1 MVLILTPYSIYIVR
15 ISLIVGQPTI
25 PTAIYIYNLKY
36 DRYLSSFNEKNSCV
50 LPSPLKGRCVLWL
63 HEKEWTYLTV
73 FYRCY
78 YYSLL
83 PIYMIRYFIT
93 VLYFKC
99 ICFAD
104 TTTTKISWRKCTGND
119 TRTSSTSMDWWWLV
133 RPKLVSRWR
142 RLNRVEV
149 QARIVILI
157 IHIILIICIR
167 QDHRVRNIHR
177 HLHHPLRH
185 HRHLRHIIVGLTTD
199 TLHQR
204 SIKNSLFFICD
215 NVNNFLLN

>member
-1 MVLILTPYSIYIVR
+1 MIGTYDRFVQWKEFVCPTFPIEGKVCPMITWKRINLPYS
-15 ISLIVGQPTI
+15 
-25 PTAIYIYNLKY
+25 
-36 DRYLSSFNEKNSCV
+36 
-50 LPSPLKGRCVLWL
+50 
-63 HEKEWTYLTV
+63 
-73 FYRCY
+73 FYRYY

-104 TTTTKISWRKCTGND
+104 ITTTKISWRKCTGND
-119 TRTSSTSMDWWWLV
+119 TRTNSTSMDWWWLV
-133 RPKLVSRWR
+133 RLKLVSRWR
-142 RLNRVEV
+142 HLNRVEV

-157 IHIILIICIR
+157 IRIILIICIR

-177 HLHHPLRH
+177 HLHHRLHH

-215 NVNNFLLN
+215 NVNNFLLS